1 MKRQRPVASE
11 FAAALQGVG
20 TVKRIALSRLVVG
33 HAAEQL
39 PASGHL
45 NRAGRDKRW
54 RLRPSLEAGR
64 LLSAL
69 AMARPPCVAGDLGK
83 DAVRVVFNSETVR
96 ILQAHIDVA
105 EWSSVRIP
113 CAVLD
118 EAPASTPITSELIA
132 EASALL
138 AAANPEPT
146 SRIPKKR
153 LRQALGIHVV
163 EDNRDVVRTLSADQS
178 ATRRSR

>member
-83 DAVRVVFNSETVR
+83 DAVSVVFNGETVR

-118 EAPASTPITSELIA
+118 EAPASTPITPELIA
-132 EASALL
+132 EAFAVL
-138 AAANPEPT
+138 AAAIPEPT

-163 EDNRDVVRTLSADQS
+163 EDDRDVVRTLSADQS
-178 ATRRSR
+178 ATRRSQ